1 MLRSDGNYKM
11 KQKGFTLVE
20 LAIVLVIVGV
30 LLGGFIGTLASRI
43 ESTQRS
49 NTQDQLEDIKSAILG
64 FASAGGRLPCPAVA
78 NPAVATETGEEQP
91 VGGGA
96 CTTQHGFVPGKTL
109 GLAGSYNRD
118 NLLVDTWGN
127 PIRYSVSDVGGA
139 DDFTTP
145 YTAPGAGGMKD
156 VGIAA
161 LNPQLTVCDGDSANN
176 NDCSAGLT
184 TLVGNAPFIVLS
196 LGKDGNEFVG
206 RFAADNTN
214 ANTDQ
219 GENSAEAD
227 VVAGAGEGLAYS
239 VGNNR
244 AFVSKSYSGDGAAA
258 DPFDDLIIWVSP
270 YILYSQMI
278 EAGQLP

>member
-1 MLRSDGNYKM
+1 MIYSYPNKFGNTR
-11 KQKGFTLVE
+11 QNGFTLVE

-49 NTQDQLEDIKSAILG
+49 NTQEQLEDIKLALLG
-64 FASAGGRLPCPAVA
+64 YAGAQGRLPCPALT
-78 NPAVATETGEEQP
+78 ATSGQESP
-91 VGGGA
+91 VGGGVCA
-96 CTTQHGFVPGKTL
+96 SQHGFVPGRTL
-109 GLAGSYNRD
+109 GLNGSYNHD

-127 PIRYSVSDVGGA
+127 PIRYSVTNIDSDA
-139 DDFTTP
+139 FTTS
-145 YTAPGAGGMKD
+145 YTAPTLGGMKD
-156 VGIAA
+156 VGMAD
-161 LNPQLTVCDGDSANN
+161 LSPNLTVCDGDSANP
-176 NDCSAGLT
+176 NDCSAGVA
-184 TLVGNAPFIVLS
+184 TLVDNTPFILLS

-206 RFAADNTN
+206 RFTADNAN

-227 VVAGAGEGLAYS
+227 VVANGAGEGLAYS

-244 AFVSKSYSGDGAAA
+244 AFVSKNYSGTGSTAGQ
-258 DPFDDLIIWVSP
+258 FDDLIVWVSP
-270 YILYSQMI
+270 YILYSRMI

>member
-49 NTQDQLEDIKSAILG
+49 NTLEQLEDIKNSLIG
-64 FASAGGRLPCPAVA
+64 YASALGRLPCPALTA
-78 NPAVATETGEEQP
+78 SSGQEDP

-96 CTTQHGFVPGKTL
+96 CTSQHGFVPSRTL
-109 GLAGSYNRD
+109 GLSGSYNRD
-118 NLLVDTWGN
+118 DLLVDTWGN
-127 PIRYSVSDVGGA
+127 PIRYSVTNIDSDA
-139 DDFTTP
+139 FTTS
-145 YTAPGAGGMKD
+145 YTIPGSGGMKD
-156 VGIAA
+156 VGIDG
-161 LNPQLTVCDGDSANN
+161 LSPNLTVCDGDSANN
-176 NDCSAGLT
+176 NNCSAGVA
-184 TLVGNAPFIVLS
+184 TLVDNAPFIILS
-196 LGKDGNEFVG
+196 LGKDGNEFV
-206 RFAADNTN
+206 AATA
-214 ANTDQ
+214 ANSDQ
-219 GENSAEAD
+219 GENSGEAL
-227 VVAGAGEGLAYS
+227 VAANAAGENVQYT

-244 AFVSKSYSGDGAAA
+244 AFVSKEYSSADSAAGQ
-258 DPFDDLIIWVSP
+258 FDDLLVWVSP